1 MDKLN
6 RREFPTLVAGGAV
19 VGAMPLGV
27 DERDPSR
34 GGDAPERPN
43 ILFLLTDNQRCDM
56 MGCAGNS
63 IIHTPN
69 MDKLADGGVRFTNA
83 FVTTPICAASRAS
96 ILTGLYRRK
105 HEFTFLTP
113 PLRTQFTDIS
123 YPALLRAVGYRTG
136 FIGKFGIESNGKLLV
151 ENEKITLKKMFE
163 HFDNF
168 EHWGLFKGSPNGY
181 FVEQTDGTK
190 RHLTDITGEKAI
202 NFLRECNPDQPFCL
216 SISFNAPHAQDN
228 APQQYFCPESVEHL
242 YQDATIPEPEN
253 SDPAFFD
260 AQPEFLKTSLSR
272 ERWYLRFDTPEK
284 FQRMMK
290 GLYRMVSGVDVVIGK
305 ILEEIENLGMDKNT
319 IIIFM
324 SDNGMFFGE
333 RGLSDCW
340 LMHEESI
347 RVPLIVFDPRADKR
361 VQGITPEQMAL
372 NVDIAPTILELAGL
386 EVPQEMQGRSL
397 APLLDGGNPEWRTDF
412 LCEHLFEHLRIPKSE
427 GVRTERWKYI
437 RYFEQQPVYEELYD
451 LENDPHEA
459 RNLVGAPKY
468 VKELE
473 QLRKRCDELL
483 QYWWGEKPLITQL
496 RAQSGLAVS
505 RLAALGRPG
514 ITEGDVKTAMAMK
527 ILDLLGGG
535 GMFVEFFSM
544 DFDGDFVL
552 MGHDGPANVNV
563 AEDRARL
570 PAIHKM
576 PLP

>member
-1 MDKLN
+1 MDYLN
-6 RREFPTLVAGGAV
+6 RREFLSLVAGDAV
-19 VGAMPLGV
+19 VGAMPFGI
-27 DERDPSR
+27 DKSAPARR
-34 GGDAPERPN
+34 GDASERPN
-43 ILFLLTDNQRCDM
+43 ILFLLTDNQGWNM
-56 MGCAGNS
+56 MGCAGNP

-123 YPALLRAVGYRTG
+123 YPALLRAAGYRTG

-151 ENEKITLKKMFE
+151 EDEKVTLKKMFD

-181 FVEQTDGTK
+181 FVEQPDRRPFSCGGWGRRGFRRKGRHPTFPPEDSTK

-202 NFLRECNPDQPFCL
+202 NFLRECKPDQPFCL

-228 APQQYFCPESVEHL
+228 DPRQYIWPESVDGL
-242 YQDATIPEPEN
+242 YQDVTIPEPEN
-253 SDPAFFD
+253 SDPAFFE

-290 GLYRMVSGVDVVIGK
+290 GVYRMVSGVDVVIGK
-305 ILEEIENLGMDKNT
+305 ILEEIKSLGMDKNT

-347 RVPLIVFDPRADKR
+347 RVPLIIFDPRADEQL
-361 VQGITPEQMAL
+361 QGITPEQMVL
-372 NVDIAPTILELAGL
+372 NVDIAPTILALARL
-386 EVPQEMQGRSL
+386 KVPQEMQGRSL
-397 APLLDGGNPEWRTDF
+397 LPLLSGRKPEWRTDF
-412 LCEHLFEHLRIPKSE
+412 LCEHLFEHSKIPKSE

-437 RYFEQQPVYEELYD
+437 RYFEQRPVYEELYN

-459 RNLVGAPKY
+459 CNLVGDPKY
-468 VKELE
+468 VKELG

-483 QYWWGEKPLITQL
+483 Q
-496 RAQSGLAVS
+496 RA
-505 RLAALGRPG
+505 
-514 ITEGDVKTAMAMK
+514 K
-527 ILDLLGGG
+527 
-535 GMFVEFFSM
+535 
-544 DFDGDFVL
+544 
-552 MGHDGPANVNV
+552 
-563 AEDRARL
+563 
-570 PAIHKM
+570 
-576 PLP
+576 